1 MGAVCNNSSP
11 QCLPGSLRC
20 VLLRRH
26 WTPGMASHPST
37 FIAISSVSGW
47 GVHSGDGN
55 FAYSQVA
62 ALLLTEGQQPPSL
75 STCDSLSVTLVW
87 CLVFTMLTE
96 ECGLCDKKK
105 KKKGDDCKWYGSLCI
120 AQWSG
125 IVWFGKEMLTC
136 AWIQQ
141 GFIKSV
147 PCAGT
152 VLASA
157 GTKALLIYALR
168 SSEHRGET
176 DNEEPHCYLIWSMKE
191 KKHQVKY

>member
-1 MGAVCNNSSP
+1 MTARKTQLNYENRRWEVHNRNSTDGKPASKRMACWQKASRLHPWALVTASLWLWYDAWFLPCWQRSVVC
-11 QCLPGSLRC
+11 
-20 VLLRRH
+20 V
-26 WTPGMASHPST
+26 
-37 FIAISSVSGW
+37 I
-47 GVHSGDGN
+47 
-55 FAYSQVA
+55 
-62 ALLLTEGQQPPSL
+62 
-75 STCDSLSVTLVW
+75 
-87 CLVFTMLTE
+87 
-96 ECGLCDKKK
+96 KKK
-105 KKKGDDCKWYGSLCI
+105 KKKGDEYKWYGSLCI